1 MLKKS
6 TAAFMIVAALLCG
19 SLLTLGVTGYVQV
32 FGQAAG
38 EGLAASV
45 RPTYGPGGQGVTEAW
60 NRSEF
65 D

>member
-19 SLLTLGVTGYVQV
+19 SLLTLGVTGYAHV

-38 EGLAASV
+38 GEL
-45 RPTYGPGGQGVTEAW
+45 R
-60 NRSEF
+60 RSCRQP
-65 D
+65 DCKTRNPRS